1 MPICPTTW
9 QSARYSQSQVPCFIR
24 PPGGIAYV
32 YDINGDF
39 KSKCNPEMVELL
51 PLEKQQDLDEVQ
63 KLLEEFVEYTG

>member
-1 MPICPTTW
+1 M
-9 QSARYSQSQVPCFIR
+9 
-24 PPGGIAYV
+24 